1 VTAEIATAITANTE
15 EDTVLNFGA
24 LPPEIN
30 SARIYSGPGSEP
42 MMVAAAAWDELAAEL
57 DTTASNYGSVI
68 DELTSGPWVGP
79 TSASM
84 VSAVMPYVTWLGA
97 VTSQAEQTAGQARA
111 AAAAFETAFA
121 MTVPPPVIAA
131 NRVLLMTLIATN
143 FFGQN
148 TPAIAATEAQYME
161 MWAQDAAAMYS
172 YAGSSALASELTVF
186 TSPPNTAAPDAESE
200 QFAAV
205 QQASSTPAGNSAQTA
220 ASAIS
225 QATPAAVV
233 PQNLSQLEAAIY
245 AEIPWA
251 GIETQLQNLAVNG
264 ILPTPTNNWL
274 QLAPGDYTAI
284 IKQTLQAYFGV
295 GVGSFGFQMGQQLT
309 FGLGTTAG
317 ASGAWYATPQYAGLH
332 LGALGSL
339 GANTAGSVSANLGSS
354 AQVGGLSVP
363 AGWASSSGG
372 LEASATRAVEVNA
385 LAAARPDGFGGAG
398 GAGENG
404 LLRGMPMAGAGAGRR
419 GAVATA
425 FTNKYGFKRSVLV
438 RPPSAG

>member
-15 EDTVLNFGA
+15 EGTVLNFGA

-30 SARIYSGPGSEP
+30 STRIYSGPGSEP

-57 DTTASNYGSVI
+57 DTAASNYGSVI

-84 VSAVMPYVTWLGA
+84 VSAVVPFLTWLSA
-97 VTSQAEQTAGQARA
+97 LTSQAEQTAGQARA

-148 TPAIAATEAQYME
+148 TPAIAATEAQYMQ

-172 YAGSSALASELTVF
+172 YAGSSAAASDLTVF

-225 QATPAAVV
+225 QAAPAAVV

-295 GVGSFGFQMGQQLT
+295 GVGSFGFQIGQQLT
-309 FGLGTTAG
+309 FGLGSTAG
-317 ASGAWYATPQYAGLH
+317 SGAWYATPQYAGLH
-332 LGALGSL
+332 LGALGGL